1 MITYPIQCQY
11 QIQAFMKFKLIFS
24 AVLTKSTIQTNYNCH
39 PDGINM
45 EQIDML
51 FDPLYA
57 ENRNYKEVIVRNQVA
72 KAFNEI
78 DIKASYEELFSTLWQ
93 TGMPCFDLD
102 GVTAK
107 TDRERSVLKYC
118 EWKGLQIPCSDIFSK
133 FPTDNGMCCSFNM
146 KSAEDIFVKETFSR
160 LMQTLQENDKK
171 KSFHKNSV
179 NNIFSNMGGPKSEPG
194 QSKGL
199 IVILDSH
206 SDLFSSSSVDSNTL
220 GFTGFI
226 SPRGRFPQRILES
239 FEIKPGHNNL
249 VAVSGTIIQSDIE
262 LMAIDPAAR
271 NCYFEWENSFMKIH
285 KNYTQSNC
293 MFECN
298 LFYAQGM
305 FEDQYPALTKCFPWY
320 FPSHETYPLICDP
333 WQAVEML
340 KIMSDVPN
348 QQCKHCLPD
357 CSSTIF
363 KTRISTAPLRKCSLV
378 NLGNTSFCSW
388 YNHRS
393 IIPDMLDD
401 LVLNDTDNR
410 FGSSAYYQKKNFTS
424 SQRKFGV
431 FLPHGDIFENT
442 NVGYNAFNRDI
453 SKVQV
458 FFRSATVI
466 KYQRSPTMTW
476 TNFFSNIGG
485 NFGLVLGMG
494 IVSVVELVWLIISIV
509 GVLCFF

>member
-1 MITYPIQCQY
+1 MTIEHQY
-11 QIQAFMKFKLIFS
+11 QNKNQAFMKFKLTFS
-24 AVLTKSTIQTNYNCH
+24 ADLNTPTYQIIYDCQQ
-39 PDGINM
+39 DLINM

-51 FDPLYA
+51 FDPLY
-57 ENRNYKEVIVRNQVA
+57 EQDRNYREVIVRNQVA

-78 DIKASYEELFSTLWQ
+78 DVEASYEELFSSLWQ
-93 TGMPCFDLD
+93 TGMPCFDLY
-102 GVTAK
+102 GMTAK
-107 TDRERSVLKYC
+107 TDTERSILKYC
-118 EWKGLQIPCSDIFSK
+118 EWKGLQIPCSDIFVK
-133 FPTDNGMCCSFNM
+133 FPTENGMCCSFNM
-146 KSAEDIFVKETFSR
+146 KSAEDIFIKETFSR
-160 LMQTLQENDKK
+160 LVQTLQENDKK
-171 KSFHKNSV
+171 KSFHKNSG
-179 NNIFSNMGGPKSEPG
+179 NNIFSNSGGPKSEPG
-194 QSKGL
+194 KGKGL
-199 IVILDSH
+199 TVILDSH
-206 SDLFSSSSVDSNTL
+206 SDLFSASSVDLTTL

-271 NCYFEWENSFMKIH
+271 NCYFEWENNFMKIY

-305 FEDQYPALTKCFPWY
+305 FEDQYPASTKCFPWY
-320 FPSHETYPLICDP
+320 FPSNETYPIICDP

-340 KIMSDVPN
+340 KMMSDVPDR
-348 QQCKHCLPD
+348 QCKHCLPD
-357 CSSTIF
+357 CSSTIL
-363 KTRISTAPLRKCSLV
+363 KTRISTAPLRKCSLA
-378 NLGNTSFCSW
+378 NLGNSSFCSW
-388 YNHRS
+388 YNHMS
-393 IIPDMLDD
+393 IVPNMLDNQ
-401 LVLNDTDNR
+401 VLNNTEDR

-431 FLPHGDIFENT
+431 ILQNGDIFEST
-442 NVGYNAFNRDI
+442 NMAYDAFDKDI

-458 FFRSATVI
+458 FFRSATIV
-466 KYQRSPTMTW
+466 KYRRSPKMMW
-476 TNFFSNIGG
+476 TDFFSSIGG

-509 GVLCFF
+509 GVVCFF